1 MSPPETSPIFST
13 LYFAYGSNLSLSQMS
28 SRCPSSLY
36 HSFGVLKG
44 YKWIIGPRGYANV
57 VKRQNQGDEESG
69 EKDEEVVYGIL
80 YQITKQDEVKL
91 GL

>member
-1 MSPPETSPIFST
+1 MSPPSTSPVFST
-13 LYFAYGSNLSLSQMS
+13 LYFAYGSNLSLTQMS

-44 YKWIIGPRGYANV
+44 HKWVIGPRGYANV
-57 VKRQNQGDEESG
+57 VPVPSPS
-69 EKDEEVVYGIL
+69 EEVVHGML
-80 YQITKQDEVKL
+80 YQITVEDERKL